1 MDGLIEM
8 IIQGADFE
16 ALNVKPGDVLKGKLY
31 VGPDGKTHT
40 GEMED
45 RGAPELLLE
54 LNGRMTIPEGKYT
67 GGHVKQII
75 PTMGE
80 THVTPGSKQITLY
93 TNGMYMTGNIV
104 VDKLSNLVPENIKL
118 GEYVGEVG
126 PGAWQGY
133 IVTDPR
139 TFYYRGTFAP
149 GQSMSDYIAFDANDY
164 KANRTDELKYLLYTA
179 NGGITN
185 GRNNVYSVFEAPIDL
200 TSVNKLTVQYSVYVL
215 YTSSSKLIFDMYL
228 TSEKNIRY
236 QAIDNL
242 KIASSEN
249 EFSQR
254 DVDEDIKTAEID
266 VSSLSREAYLSIY
279 VGLGLTE
286 YRLKIHSVKFE

>member
-45 RGAPELLLE
+45 RGSPELLLE
-54 LNGRMTIPEGKYT
+54 LNSSMTLLEGKYT
-67 GGHVKQII
+67 GGHVKQVI
-75 PTMGE
+75 PTMGT
-80 THVTPGSKQITLY
+80 THATPGSKQITLY
-93 TNGMYMTGNIV
+93 TSGMYMTGNIV

-118 GEYVGEVG
+118 GEYVGGVG

-133 IVTDPR
+133 LVMDPN
-139 TFYYRGTFAP
+139 TFYYRGTFGP
-149 GQSMSDYIAFDANDY
+149 EQSMSDYIVFDANDY

-185 GRNNVYSVFEAPIDL
+185 GRNTVYSVFDVPIDL

-215 YTSSSKLIFDMYL
+215 YTSSSKLIFDIFL
-228 TSEKNIRY
+228 TREKNIRY
-236 QAIDNL
+236 QAINNL

-266 VSSLSREAYLSIY
+266 VRSLSREAYLSIY
-279 VGLGLTE
+279 IGLGLTE